1 MLLFRP
7 DGCACVNAQTEAIEK
22 FSRELV
28 VAKAKCAANEKE
40 VSPFAPSRPLT
51 LAKKSASSI
60 TVGVSKCVESSQVK
74 NCVTKQKN
82 VPDQDAQVLYKHA
95 AAAGGKTSIGQ
106 SRQRR

>member
-1 MLLFRP
+1 
-7 DGCACVNAQTEAIEK
+7 VHAQTEAIEK

-28 VAKAKCAANEKE
+28 VAKAKCAAHEKE

-74 NCVTKQKN
+74 KSCNQTTKR
-82 VPDQDAQVLYKHA
+82 AR
-95 AAAGGKTSIGQ
+95 
-106 SRQRR
+106 SRCSSFI